1 MLATPALAE
10 AGPEA
15 QSLRTLSGWGR
26 YPRAAS
32 EILAADAPGTLP
44 ILLRGRRGVIAR
56 GAGRAYGDAAVGQ
69 RTTVLTGALD
79 RLRGFDPATGRLRAE
94 AGVTLADIVRTFLP
108 RGFFPPVVPGTQFV
122 TLGGMIAS
130 DVHGKNHHREGG
142 FGAHVEALTLL
153 VVEDDP
159 DAAASLTELLT
170 EAGHNV
176 VGPFHSAAAAEAAAA
191 LHSIDAAL
199 LDINL
204 SGEMTGVEL
213 ARVLT
218 DRWAVRVIFI
228 SGDVAAAARDLTAI
242 IAAARC
248 SAD

>member
-1 MLATPALAE
+1 MFDRPPPSHPDAAEVAESVDRLCRLYDSRLAE
-10 AGPEA
+10 TGGDLSPEDA
-15 QSLRTLSGWGR
+15 RELKAM
-26 YPRAAS
+26 AAIYDLDTDRPS
-32 EILAADAPGTLP
+32 TEIWRD
-44 ILLRGRRGVIAR
+44 
-56 GAGRAYGDAAVGQ
+56 
-69 RTTVLTGALD
+69 
-79 RLRGFDPATGRLRAE
+79 LRAV
-94 AGVTLADIVRTFLP
+94 VTRQAPLDATAP
-108 RGFFPPVVPGTQFV
+108 
-122 TLGGMIAS
+122 A
-130 DVHGKNHHREGG
+130 E
-142 FGAHVEALTLL
+142 VEALTLL

-159 DAAASLTELLT
+159 DAAASLTELLA

-228 SGDVAAAARDLTAI
+228 SGDVAAAAKNADMAEALVLKPYNGAQI
-242 IAAARC
+242 LEAVARL
-248 SAD
+248 A

>member
-1 MLATPALAE
+1 MFDRPPPSQPDAAEVAESVDRLCRLYDSRLAE
-10 AGPEA
+10 TSGDLSPEDA
-15 QSLRTLSGWGR
+15 RELKAM
-26 YPRAAS
+26 AA
-32 EILAADAPGTLP
+32 IYD
-44 ILLRGRRGVIAR
+44 
-56 GAGRAYGDAAVGQ
+56 
-69 RTTVLTGALD
+69 LD
-79 RLRGFDPATGRLRAE
+79 TDRPSTEVWRDLRAV
-94 AGVTLADIVRTFLP
+94 VTRQAPLDAKA
-108 RGFFPPVVPGTQFV
+108 PV
-122 TLGGMIAS
+122 
-130 DVHGKNHHREGG
+130 E
-142 FGAHVEALTLL
+142 VEALTLL

-228 SGDVAAAARDLTAI
+228 SGDVAAAAKNADMAEALVLKPYNGAQI
-242 IAAARC
+242 LEAVARL
-248 SAD
+248 A

>member
-1 MLATPALAE
+1 MFDRPPPSHPDAAEVAESVDRLCRLYDSRLAE
-10 AGPEA
+10 TGGDLSPEDA
-15 QSLRTLSGWGR
+15 RELKAM
-26 YPRAAS
+26 AA
-32 EILAADAPGTLP
+32 IYD
-44 ILLRGRRGVIAR
+44 
-56 GAGRAYGDAAVGQ
+56 
-69 RTTVLTGALD
+69 LD
-79 RLRGFDPATGRLRAE
+79 TDRPSTEVWRDLRAV
-94 AGVTLADIVRTFLP
+94 VTRQTPLDATAP
-108 RGFFPPVVPGTQFV
+108 
-122 TLGGMIAS
+122 A
-130 DVHGKNHHREGG
+130 E
-142 FGAHVEALTLL
+142 VEALTLL

-176 VGPFHSAAAAEAAAA
+176 VGPFHSAATAEAAAA

-228 SGDVAAAARDLTAI
+228 SGDVAAAAKNADMAEALVLKPYNGAQI
-242 IAAARC
+242 LQAVARL
-248 SAD
+248 A

>member
-1 MLATPALAE
+1 MFDRPPPSQPDAAEVAESVDRLCRLYDSRLAE
-10 AGPEA
+10 TGGDLSPEDA
-15 QSLRTLSGWGR
+15 RELKAM
-26 YPRAAS
+26 AA
-32 EILAADAPGTLP
+32 IYD
-44 ILLRGRRGVIAR
+44 
-56 GAGRAYGDAAVGQ
+56 
-69 RTTVLTGALD
+69 LD
-79 RLRGFDPATGRLRAE
+79 TDRPSTEVWRDLRAV
-94 AGVTLADIVRTFLP
+94 VTRQAPIDATAPAEI
-108 RGFFPPVVPGTQFV
+108 
-122 TLGGMIAS
+122 
-130 DVHGKNHHREGG
+130 K
-142 FGAHVEALTLL
+142 ALTLL

-218 DRWAVRVIFI
+218 DRWGVRVIFI
-228 SGDVAAAARDLTAI
+228 SGDVAAAAKNADMAEALVLQPYNGAQI
-242 IAAARC
+242 LEAVARL
-248 SAD
+248 A

>member
-1 MLATPALAE
+1 MFDRPPPSQPDAAEVAESVDRLCRLYDSRLAE
-10 AGPEA
+10 TGGDLSPE
-15 QSLRTLSGWGR
+15 
-26 YPRAAS
+26 
-32 EILAADAPGTLP
+32 DA
-44 ILLRGRRGVIAR
+44 RE
-56 GAGRAYGDAAVGQ
+56 
-69 RTTVLTGALD
+69 
-79 RLRGFDPATGRLRAE
+79 LRAMAAIYDLDTDRPSTE
-94 AGVTLADIVRTFLP
+94 VWRDLRAVVTRQAPLDATAPAEI
-108 RGFFPPVVPGTQFV
+108 
-122 TLGGMIAS
+122 
-130 DVHGKNHHREGG
+130 
-142 FGAHVEALTLL
+142 EALTLL

-228 SGDVAAAARDLTAI
+228 SGDVAAAAKNADMAEALVLKPYNGAQI
-242 IAAARC
+242 LEAVARL
-248 SAD
+248 A

>member
-1 MLATPALAE
+1 MFDRP
-10 AGPEA
+10 PPS
-15 QSLRTLSGWGR
+15 Q
-26 YPRAAS
+26 P
-32 EILAADAPGTLP
+32 
-44 ILLRGRRGVIAR
+44 
-56 GAGRAYGDAAVGQ
+56 DAAEVAES
-69 RTTVLTGALD
+69 VD
-79 RLRGFDPATGRLRAE
+79 RLCRLYDSRLGETGGDLSPEDARELRAMAAIYDLDTDRPSTE
-94 AGVTLADIVRTFLP
+94 VWRDLRAVVTRQAPLHATAP
-108 RGFFPPVVPGTQFV
+108 
-122 TLGGMIAS
+122 A
-130 DVHGKNHHREGG
+130 E
-142 FGAHVEALTLL
+142 VEALTLL

-213 ARVLT
+213 ARALT

-228 SGDVAAAARDLTAI
+228 SGDVAAAAKNADMAEALVLKPYNGAQI
-242 IAAARC
+242 LEAVARL
-248 SAD
+248 A

>member
-1 MLATPALAE
+1 MFDRPPPSQPDAAEVAESVDRLCRLYDTRLAE
-10 AGPEA
+10 TGGDLSPEDA
-15 QSLRTLSGWGR
+15 RELKAM
-26 YPRAAS
+26 AA
-32 EILAADAPGTLP
+32 IYD
-44 ILLRGRRGVIAR
+44 
-56 GAGRAYGDAAVGQ
+56 
-69 RTTVLTGALD
+69 LD
-79 RLRGFDPATGRLRAE
+79 TDRPSTEVWRDLRAV
-94 AGVTLADIVRTFLP
+94 VTRQAPLDATAPAEI
-108 RGFFPPVVPGTQFV
+108 
-122 TLGGMIAS
+122 
-130 DVHGKNHHREGG
+130 
-142 FGAHVEALTLL
+142 EALTLL

-228 SGDVAAAARDLTAI
+228 SGDVAAAAKNADMAEALVLKPYNGAQI
-242 IAAARC
+242 LEAVARLV
-248 SAD
+248 

>member
-1 MLATPALAE
+1 MFDRPPPSQPNAAE
-10 AGPEA
+10 VAE
-15 QSLRTLSGWGR
+15 S
-26 YPRAAS
+26 
-32 EILAADAPGTLP
+32 
-44 ILLRGRRGVIAR
+44 V
-56 GAGRAYGDAAVGQ
+56 
-69 RTTVLTGALD
+69 D
-79 RLRGFDPATGRLRAE
+79 RLCRLYDSRLADTGGDLSPEDARELRAM
-94 AGVTLADIVRTFLP
+94 AAIYDLDTDRPSTQIWRDLRAVVTRQAPLDATAP
-108 RGFFPPVVPGTQFV
+108 
-122 TLGGMIAS
+122 A
-130 DVHGKNHHREGG
+130 E
-142 FGAHVEALTLL
+142 VEALTLL

-228 SGDVAAAARDLTAI
+228 SGDVAAAAKNADMAEALVLKPYNGAQI
-242 IAAARC
+242 LEAVARL
-248 SAD
+248 A

>member
-1 MLATPALAE
+1 MFDRPPPSQPDAAEVAESVDRLCRLYDTRLAE
-10 AGPEA
+10 TSGDLSPEDA
-15 QSLRTLSGWGR
+15 RELKAM
-26 YPRAAS
+26 AA
-32 EILAADAPGTLP
+32 IYD
-44 ILLRGRRGVIAR
+44 
-56 GAGRAYGDAAVGQ
+56 
-69 RTTVLTGALD
+69 LD
-79 RLRGFDPATGRLRAE
+79 TDRPSTEVWRDLRAV
-94 AGVTLADIVRTFLP
+94 VTRQAPIDATAPAEI
-108 RGFFPPVVPGTQFV
+108 
-122 TLGGMIAS
+122 
-130 DVHGKNHHREGG
+130 
-142 FGAHVEALTLL
+142 EALTLL

-228 SGDVAAAARDLTAI
+228 SGDVAAAAKNADMAEALVLKPYNGAQI
-242 IAAARC
+242 LEAVARL
-248 SAD
+248 A

>member
-1 MLATPALAE
+1 MFDRPPPSQPDAAEVAESVDRLCRLYDSRLAE
-10 AGPEA
+10 TGGDLSPEDA
-15 QSLRTLSGWGR
+15 RELKAM
-26 YPRAAS
+26 AA
-32 EILAADAPGTLP
+32 IYDLNT
-44 ILLRGRRGVIAR
+44 
-56 GAGRAYGDAAVGQ
+56 
-69 RTTVLTGALD
+69 D
-79 RLRGFDPATGRLRAE
+79 RPSTEVWRDLRAV
-94 AGVTLADIVRTFLP
+94 VTRQAPLDATAP
-108 RGFFPPVVPGTQFV
+108 
-122 TLGGMIAS
+122 A
-130 DVHGKNHHREGG
+130 E
-142 FGAHVEALTLL
+142 VETLTLL

-228 SGDVAAAARDLTAI
+228 SGDVAAAAKNADMAEALVLKPYNGAQI
-242 IAAARC
+242 LEAVARLV
-248 SAD
+248 

>member
-1 MLATPALAE
+1 MFDRPPPSQPDAAEVAESVDRLCRLYDSRLAE
-10 AGPEA
+10 TGGDLSPEDA
-15 QSLRTLSGWGR
+15 RELKAM
-26 YPRAAS
+26 AA
-32 EILAADAPGTLP
+32 IYD
-44 ILLRGRRGVIAR
+44 
-56 GAGRAYGDAAVGQ
+56 
-69 RTTVLTGALD
+69 LD
-79 RLRGFDPATGRLRAE
+79 TDRPSTEVWRDLRAV
-94 AGVTLADIVRTFLP
+94 VTRQAPLDATAP
-108 RGFFPPVVPGTQFV
+108 
-122 TLGGMIAS
+122 A
-130 DVHGKNHHREGG
+130 E
-142 FGAHVEALTLL
+142 VEALTLL

-213 ARVLT
+213 ARILT

-228 SGDVAAAARDLTAI
+228 SGDVAAAAKNADMAEALVLKPYNGAQI
-242 IAAARC
+242 LEAVARL
-248 SAD
+248 A

>member
-1 MLATPALAE
+1 MFDRPPPSQLDAAEVAEGVDRLCRLYDSRLAE
-10 AGPEA
+10 TGGDLSPEDA
-15 QSLRTLSGWGR
+15 RELKAM
-26 YPRAAS
+26 AA
-32 EILAADAPGTLP
+32 IYD
-44 ILLRGRRGVIAR
+44 
-56 GAGRAYGDAAVGQ
+56 
-69 RTTVLTGALD
+69 LD
-79 RLRGFDPATGRLRAE
+79 TDRPSTEVWRDLRAV
-94 AGVTLADIVRTFLP
+94 VTRQTPIDATAPAEI
-108 RGFFPPVVPGTQFV
+108 
-122 TLGGMIAS
+122 
-130 DVHGKNHHREGG
+130 
-142 FGAHVEALTLL
+142 EALTLL

-228 SGDVAAAARDLTAI
+228 SGDVAAAAKNADMAEALVLKPYNGAQI
-242 IAAARC
+242 LEAVARL
-248 SAD
+248 A

>member
-1 MLATPALAE
+1 MFDRP
-10 AGPEA
+10 PPS
-15 QSLRTLSGWGR
+15 Q
-26 YPRAAS
+26 P
-32 EILAADAPGTLP
+32 
-44 ILLRGRRGVIAR
+44 
-56 GAGRAYGDAAVGQ
+56 DAAEVAES
-69 RTTVLTGALD
+69 VD
-79 RLRGFDPATGRLRAE
+79 RLCRLYDSRLVETGGDLSPEDARELTAMAAIYDLDTDRPSTEVWRDLRAVITRQAPLDATAPAE
-94 AGVTLADIVRTFLP
+94 
-108 RGFFPPVVPGTQFV
+108 
-122 TLGGMIAS
+122 
-130 DVHGKNHHREGG
+130 
-142 FGAHVEALTLL
+142 VEALTLL

-228 SGDVAAAARDLTAI
+228 SGDVAAAAKNADMAEALVLKPYNGAQI
-242 IAAARC
+242 LEAVARL
-248 SAD
+248 A

>member
-1 MLATPALAE
+1 MFDRPPPSQPDAAEVAESVDRLCRLYDSRLAE
-10 AGPEA
+10 TGGDLSPE
-15 QSLRTLSGWGR
+15 
-26 YPRAAS
+26 
-32 EILAADAPGTLP
+32 DA
-44 ILLRGRRGVIAR
+44 RE
-56 GAGRAYGDAAVGQ
+56 
-69 RTTVLTGALD
+69 
-79 RLRGFDPATGRLRAE
+79 LRAMAAIYDLDTDRPSTE
-94 AGVTLADIVRTFLP
+94 IWRDLRAVVTRQTPLDATAPAEI
-108 RGFFPPVVPGTQFV
+108 
-122 TLGGMIAS
+122 
-130 DVHGKNHHREGG
+130 
-142 FGAHVEALTLL
+142 EALTLL

-228 SGDVAAAARDLTAI
+228 SGDVAAAAKNADMAEALVLKPYNGAQI
-242 IAAARC
+242 LEAVARL
-248 SAD
+248 A

>member
-1 MLATPALAE
+1 MFDRP
-10 AGPEA
+10 PPS
-15 QSLRTLSGWGR
+15 Q
-26 YPRAAS
+26 P
-32 EILAADAPGTLP
+32 
-44 ILLRGRRGVIAR
+44 
-56 GAGRAYGDAAVGQ
+56 DAAEVAES
-69 RTTVLTGALD
+69 VD
-79 RLRGFDPATGRLRAE
+79 RLCRLYDSRLVETGGDLSPEDARELKAMAAIYDLDTDRPSTEVWRDLRAV
-94 AGVTLADIVRTFLP
+94 VTRQAPLDATA
-108 RGFFPPVVPGTQFV
+108 PVEV
-122 TLGGMIAS
+122 
-130 DVHGKNHHREGG
+130 K
-142 FGAHVEALTLL
+142 ALTLL

-213 ARVLT
+213 AQVLT

-228 SGDVAAAARDLTAI
+228 SGDVAAAAKNADMAEALVLKPYNGAQI
-242 IAAARC
+242 LEAVARL
-248 SAD
+248 A

>member
-1 MLATPALAE
+1 MFDRP
-10 AGPEA
+10 
-15 QSLRTLSGWGR
+15 
-26 YPRAAS
+26 
-32 EILAADAPGTLP
+32 LP
-44 ILLRGRRGVIAR
+44 SQP
-56 GAGRAYGDAAVGQ
+56 DAAEVAES
-69 RTTVLTGALD
+69 VD
-79 RLRGFDPATGRLRAE
+79 RLCRLYDSRLTEHGGDLSPEDARELKAMAAIYDLDTDRPSTEVWRDLRAV
-94 AGVTLADIVRTFLP
+94 VTRQAPLDATA
-108 RGFFPPVVPGTQFV
+108 PV
-122 TLGGMIAS
+122 
-130 DVHGKNHHREGG
+130 E
-142 FGAHVEALTLL
+142 VEALTLL

-218 DRWAVRVIFI
+218 DRWTVRVIFI
-228 SGDVAAAARDLTAI
+228 SGDVAAAAKNADMAEALVLKPYNGAQI
-242 IAAARC
+242 LEAVARL
-248 SAD
+248 A

>member
-1 MLATPALAE
+1 MFDRPPPSQPDAAEVAESVDRLCRLYDSRLAE
-10 AGPEA
+10 TGGDLSPEDA
-15 QSLRTLSGWGR
+15 RELKAM
-26 YPRAAS
+26 AA
-32 EILAADAPGTLP
+32 IYD
-44 ILLRGRRGVIAR
+44 
-56 GAGRAYGDAAVGQ
+56 
-69 RTTVLTGALD
+69 LD
-79 RLRGFDPATGRLRAE
+79 TDRPSTEVWRDLRAV
-94 AGVTLADIVRTFLP
+94 VTRQAPLDAKAP
-108 RGFFPPVVPGTQFV
+108 
-122 TLGGMIAS
+122 A
-130 DVHGKNHHREGG
+130 E
-142 FGAHVEALTLL
+142 VEALTLL

-228 SGDVAAAARDLTAI
+228 SGDVAAAAKNADMAEALVLKPYNGAQI
-242 IAAARC
+242 LEAVARL
-248 SAD
+248 A

>member
-1 MLATPALAE
+1 MFDRPPPSQPDAAEVAESVDRLCRLYDSRLAE
-10 AGPEA
+10 TGGDLSPE
-15 QSLRTLSGWGR
+15 
-26 YPRAAS
+26 
-32 EILAADAPGTLP
+32 DA
-44 ILLRGRRGVIAR
+44 RE
-56 GAGRAYGDAAVGQ
+56 
-69 RTTVLTGALD
+69 
-79 RLRGFDPATGRLRAE
+79 LRAMAAIYDLDTDRPSTE
-94 AGVTLADIVRTFLP
+94 VWRDLRAVVTRQAPLDATAP
-108 RGFFPPVVPGTQFV
+108 
-122 TLGGMIAS
+122 A
-130 DVHGKNHHREGG
+130 E
-142 FGAHVEALTLL
+142 VEALTLL

-159 DAAASLTELLT
+159 DAAASLTELLI

-228 SGDVAAAARDLTAI
+228 SGDVAAAAKNADMAEALVLKPYNGAQI
-242 IAAARC
+242 LEAVARL
-248 SAD
+248 A

>member
-1 MLATPALAE
+1 MFDRST
-10 AGPEA
+10 
-15 QSLRTLSGWGR
+15 QSQTH
-26 YPRAAS
+26 
-32 EILAADAPGTLP
+32 ADAVAES
-44 ILLRGRRGVIAR
+44 I
-56 GAGRAYGDAAVGQ
+56 
-69 RTTVLTGALD
+69 D
-79 RLRGFDPATGRLRAE
+79 RLCQRYDARLDQTGGDLSPEDARELKAMAGIYDLDIDRPLPDVWRDLRA
-94 AGVTLADIVRTFLP
+94 VITRQPLASPGSPPTDI
-108 RGFFPPVVPGTQFV
+108 
-122 TLGGMIAS
+122 
-130 DVHGKNHHREGG
+130 
-142 FGAHVEALTLL
+142 EALTLL

-213 ARVLT
+213 ARILT

-228 SGDVAAAARDLTAI
+228 SGDVAAAAKNADMAEALVLKPYNGAQILEAVARLSRTA
-242 IAAARC
+242 
-248 SAD
+248 

>member
-1 MLATPALAE
+1 MFDRPPPSQPDAAEVAESVDRLCRLYDNRLAE
-10 AGPEA
+10 TGGDLSPEDA
-15 QSLRTLSGWGR
+15 RELKAM
-26 YPRAAS
+26 AA
-32 EILAADAPGTLP
+32 IYD
-44 ILLRGRRGVIAR
+44 
-56 GAGRAYGDAAVGQ
+56 
-69 RTTVLTGALD
+69 LD
-79 RLRGFDPATGRLRAE
+79 TDRPSTEVWRDLRAV
-94 AGVTLADIVRTFLP
+94 VTRQTPIDATAP
-108 RGFFPPVVPGTQFV
+108 
-122 TLGGMIAS
+122 A
-130 DVHGKNHHREGG
+130 E
-142 FGAHVEALTLL
+142 VEALTLL

-204 SGEMTGVEL
+204 SGEMTGVVL

-228 SGDVAAAARDLTAI
+228 SGDVAAAAKNADMAEALVLKPYNGAQI
-242 IAAARC
+242 LEAVARL
-248 SAD
+248 A

>member
-1 MLATPALAE
+1 MFDRPPPSQPDAAEVAESVDRLCRLYDSRLAE
-10 AGPEA
+10 TGGDLSPEDA
-15 QSLRTLSGWGR
+15 RELKAM
-26 YPRAAS
+26 AAIYDLDTDRPS
-32 EILAADAPGTLP
+32 TEIWRD
-44 ILLRGRRGVIAR
+44 
-56 GAGRAYGDAAVGQ
+56 
-69 RTTVLTGALD
+69 
-79 RLRGFDPATGRLRAE
+79 LRAV
-94 AGVTLADIVRTFLP
+94 VTRQAPLDATAPAEI
-108 RGFFPPVVPGTQFV
+108 
-122 TLGGMIAS
+122 
-130 DVHGKNHHREGG
+130 
-142 FGAHVEALTLL
+142 EALTLL

-228 SGDVAAAARDLTAI
+228 SGDVAAAAKNADMAEALVLKPYNGAQI
-242 IAAARC
+242 LEAVARLV
-248 SAD
+248 